1 MGDGVGVGPG
11 RGVWVGDGSTVGV
24 LAGEGVNVG
33 VEVDVG
39 GKEVGV
45 IVGVEVSVG
54 MGVLKRASLS
64 RVTFGSGSAG
74 LKGLPHARM
83 GNNNRMNVR

>member
-1 MGDGVGVGPG
+1 MGDGTIVGMSVGEGVIIGVEVGVGVIG
-11 RGVWVGDGSTVGV
+11 Q
-24 LAGEGVNVG
+24 
-33 VEVDVG
+33 
-39 GKEVGV
+39 EVGV

-64 RVTFGSGSAG
+64 RVTFGSGSAR
-74 LKGLPHARM
+74 LRGLPQARM